1 MPAKAKPPR
10 KARRL
15 PAHAAAPG
23 PVRARRAAKGAA
35 GPAAKKAATEGKVDG
50 KKPPAATPA
59 ADKADKATGKR
70 GLKKGSRKPPSAAGH
85 AAATA
90 AEPSADVP
98 AAALAPTAAPPPS
111 GPPAKRR
118 ATAQSLAAGQRD
130 ISVSEFFAK
139 NRHLLGFDSP
149 RKALLT
155 SVKEAVDNSLDACE
169 EAGILPEIWVHIEQ
183 VGESGNRF
191 RMSVQDNGPGIVSK
205 QIPLIFG
212 KLLYG
217 SKFHRLRMSRGQQGI
232 GISAA
237 GMYGVLTTGK
247 PVKIISKIDA
257 KHAAHYSELRIDT
270 KTNQPEILNGKG
282 DGVDIPAGK
291 GGAELMKKHSIEW
304 VAENDRGE
312 SIEHGTRVTIEM
324 EAKFQRGRGSVEEY
338 LEQTAISNP
347 HARIHFQGPDGPER
361 ILERSTNDL
370 PPEPKEIKPHP
381 YGVELGRL
389 VTMLQ
394 EQPRLTLSQFL
405 VQSFSRVSHGT
416 AKKICDTAKLSPRVT
431 AGKLGRG
438 EADALF
444 KAVQDTKIP
453 PPATD
458 CVVPIGEQRLLAGLR
473 QVVPGEF
480 FTAATRP
487 PSVYRGNP
495 FVIEAA
501 LAFGG
506 GPSAQKVSLEGLSEL
521 AGESDARS
529 LRQFLTTTFAGMSG
543 EGADKIL
550 EEAKLAP
557 RQSPARLTKQ
567 ALAALHGAMQH
578 VNVDEGQSMTVLR
591 YANRVPLQF
600 QPAACA
606 VTQTILS
613 TNWRSYGL
621 SQSRGS
627 LPTGPVTTMVHVA
640 SVWVPFT
647 SESKEA
653 IASYPEIQ
661 KEIRLALQAV
671 GRKLGM
677 YLRRR
682 LRVAQEGQR
691 RSIFLRYLKEV
702 ATAVSS
708 INGLDRDELYDKLL
722 AVAKRKTAEADVK
735 LDDRGRPI
743 QEQEEDLELGD
754 NCIIVPQGPAAPPAA
769 PPPDAAAAP
778 ATQGR
783 RSRRKPIAVTL
794 GDPDGGGAA
803 VEAAPTKQR
812 RKPPRR
818 GRKAG

>member
-1 MPAKAKPPR
+1 MAKSAKPPQ
-10 KARRL
+10 KTKTK
-15 PAHAAAPG
+15 PP
-23 PVRARRAAKGAA
+23 KGAA
-35 GPAAKKAATEGKVDG
+35 AAV
-50 KKPPAATPA
+50 
-59 ADKADKATGKR
+59 
-70 GLKKGSRKPPSAAGH
+70 
-85 AAATA
+85 
-90 AEPSADVP
+90 PSADVADSVESPATPAKP
-98 AAALAPTAAPPPS
+98 AAK
-111 GPPAKRR
+111 PPAKRR
-118 ATAQSLAAGQRD
+118 ATAQTLAAGQRD

-183 VGESGNRF
+183 VGESGNRY
-191 RMSVQDNGPGIVSK
+191 RMGVQDNGPGIVSK

-257 KHAAHYSELRIDT
+257 KHPAHYSELRIDT

-304 VAENDRGE
+304 VAENDKGDA
-312 SIEHGTRVTIEM
+312 IEHGTRVTIEM

-361 ILERSTNDL
+361 IFERSTEDL

-394 EQPRLTLSQFL
+394 EHPKFTLAQFL
-405 VQSFSRVSHGT
+405 TQSFSRVSHGT
-416 AKKICDTAKLSPRVT
+416 AKKICDIAKLSTRVT
-431 AGKLGRG
+431 TGKLGRG
-438 EADALF
+438 EADAIF
-444 KAVQDTKIP
+444 KAIQDIKIP

-458 CVVPIGEQRLLAGLR
+458 CVVPIGEQRLLAGIR

-487 PSVYRGNP
+487 PGVYRGNP
-495 FVIEAA
+495 FVIEAS
-501 LAFGG
+501 LAYGG
-506 GPSAQKVSLEGLSEL
+506 GPSAQKVSLEALSEM

-529 LRQFLTTTFAGMSG
+529 LRQFLTTTFSG
-543 EGADKIL
+543 LGGEAADKIL

-557 RQSPARLTKQ
+557 RQSPSKLKKPELQ
-567 ALAALHGAMQH
+567 ALHGAMQH
-578 VNVDEGQSMTVLR
+578 VNADDGQNMTVLR

-627 LPTGPVTTMVHVA
+627 LPSGPVTVMVHVA

-702 ATAVSS
+702 AGAVSV
-708 INGLDRDELYDKLL
+708 INGVDREKLYEQLL
-722 AVAKRKTAEADVK
+722 AVAKKKTAEADVK
-735 LDDRGRPI
+735 LDDRGKPI
-743 QEQEEDLELGD
+743 QDEEELELGD
-754 NCIIVPQGPAAPPAA
+754 NCIIVPQTVPGLPGV
-769 PPPDAAAAP
+769 AAAA
-778 ATQGR
+778 AESAAGGDDHE
-783 RSRRKPIAVTL
+783 KPT
-794 GDPDGGGAA
+794 
-803 VEAAPTKQR
+803 
-812 RKPPRR
+812 R
-818 GRKAG
+818 GRKKRATTKKESDAATVATPAAAIKRAKGSRNGKRAGGRKKT

>member
-1 MPAKAKPPR
+1 M
-10 KARRL
+10 
-15 PAHAAAPG
+15 G
-23 PVRARRAAKGAA
+23 
-35 GPAAKKAATEGKVDG
+35 
-50 KKPPAATPA
+50 
-59 ADKADKATGKR
+59 
-70 GLKKGSRKPPSAAGH
+70 
-85 AAATA
+85 
-90 AEPSADVP
+90 
-98 AAALAPTAAPPPS
+98 
-111 GPPAKRR
+111 
-118 ATAQSLAAGQRD
+118 
-130 ISVSEFFAK
+130 
-139 NRHLLGFDSP
+139 
-149 RKALLT
+149 
-155 SVKEAVDNSLDACE
+155 
-169 EAGILPEIWVHIEQ
+169 
-183 VGESGNRF
+183 
-191 RMSVQDNGPGIVSK
+191 VQDNGPGIVSK

-312 SIEHGTRVTIEM
+312 PIEHGTRVTIEM

-338 LEQTAISNP
+338 LEQTAIANP

-361 ILERSTNDL
+361 ILERSSDDL

-394 EQPRLTLSQFL
+394 EHPKLTLAQFL
-405 VQSFSRVSHGT
+405 TQSFSRVSHGT
-416 AKKICDTAKLSPRVT
+416 AKKICDTAKLSTRVT
-431 AGKLGRG
+431 TGKLGRG
-438 EADALF
+438 EADALY
-444 KAVQDTKIP
+444 KTIQETKIP

-501 LAFGG
+501 LAYGG
-506 GPSAQKVSLEGLSEL
+506 GPSAQRITREGLGEL

-529 LRQFLTTTFAGMSG
+529 LRQFLTTTFTGMGG
-543 EGADKIL
+543 EAADKIIA
-550 EEAKLAP
+550 EAELAP
-557 RQSPARLTKQ
+557 RQSPSKLKKQ
-567 ALAALHGAMQH
+567 QLDALHGAMQH

-600 QPAACA
+600 QHAACA
-606 VTQTILS
+606 VTQTILA

-627 LPTGPVTTMVHVA
+627 LPSGPVTVMVHVA

-677 YLRRR
+677 YMRRR

-691 RSIFLRYLKEV
+691 RSIFLRYLGEV
-702 ATAVSS
+702 AAAVST
-708 INGLDRDELYDKLL
+708 INGADKAKLYEQLL

-735 LDDRGRPI
+735 LDDRGKPI
-743 QEQEEDLELGD
+743 EDEEELELGD
-754 NCIIVPQGPAAPPAA
+754 NCIIVPPTVPG
-769 PPPDAAAAP
+769 AAAAVGAEP
-778 ATQGR
+778 QTAAGKPDRKRGR
-783 RSRRKPIAVTL
+783 REKKP
-794 GDPDGGGAA
+794 PPQR
-803 VEAAPTKQR
+803 PTKLAEKAPKKR
-812 RKPPRR
+812 TAKP
-818 GRKAG
+818 GRKSR

>member
-1 MPAKAKPPR
+1 
-10 KARRL
+10 
-15 PAHAAAPG
+15 
-23 PVRARRAAKGAA
+23 
-35 GPAAKKAATEGKVDG
+35 
-50 KKPPAATPA
+50 
-59 ADKADKATGKR
+59 
-70 GLKKGSRKPPSAAGH
+70 
-85 AAATA
+85 
-90 AEPSADVP
+90 
-98 AAALAPTAAPPPS
+98 
-111 GPPAKRR
+111 
-118 ATAQSLAAGQRD
+118 
-130 ISVSEFFAK
+130 VSEFFAK

-183 VGESGNRF
+183 VGDSGNRY
-191 RMSVQDNGPGIVSK
+191 RMGVQDNGPGIVSK

-257 KHAAHYSELRIDT
+257 KHPAHYSELRIDT

-291 GGAELMKKHSIEW
+291 GGAELMAKHSIEW
-304 VAENDRGE
+304 VAENDKGDA
-312 SIEHGTRVTIEM
+312 IEHGTRVTIEM

-347 HARIHFQGPDGPER
+347 HARLHFQGPDGPER
-361 ILERSTNDL
+361 IFERSTEDL

-394 EQPRLTLSQFL
+394 EHPKFTLAQFL
-405 VQSFSRVSHGT
+405 TQSFSRVSHGT
-416 AKKICDTAKLSPRVT
+416 AKKICDIAKISTRVT
-431 AGKLGRG
+431 TGKLGRG
-438 EADALF
+438 EADAIF
-444 KAVQDTKIP
+444 KAIQDIKIP

-458 CVVPIGEQRLLAGLR
+458 CVVPIGEQRLLAGIR

-487 PSVYRGNP
+487 PGVYRGNP
-495 FVIEAA
+495 FVIEAS
-501 LAFGG
+501 LAYGG
-506 GPSAQKVSLEGLSEL
+506 GPSAQKISLDALVEL
-521 AGESDARS
+521 AGDSDARS
-529 LRQFLTTTFAGMSG
+529 LRQFLTSTFSG
-543 EGADKIL
+543 LGGEAADKIL
-550 EEAKLAP
+550 DEAKLAP
-557 RQSPARLTKQ
+557 RQSPSKLKKPELQ
-567 ALAALHGAMQH
+567 ALHGAMQH
-578 VNVDEGQSMTVLR
+578 VNADEGQNMTVLR

-627 LPTGPVTTMVHVA
+627 LPSGPVTVMVHVA

-702 ATAVSS
+702 AGAVSV
-708 INGLDRDELYDKLL
+708 INGVNRDKLYEQLL
-722 AVAKRKTAEADVK
+722 AVAKKKTAEADVK
-735 LDDRGRPI
+735 LDDRGKPI
-743 QEQEEDLELGD
+743 VDEEELELGD
-754 NCIIVPQGPAAPPAA
+754 NCIIVPQTVPGLS
-769 PPPDAAAAP
+769 AAAGP
-778 ATQGR
+778 
-783 RSRRKPIAVTL
+783 
-794 GDPDGGGAA
+794 A
-803 VEAAPTKQR
+803 VEADAGEKPSRGR
-812 RKPPRR
+812 RKKPAAETSAVEKPAAAKKPAKKAAKRR
-818 GRKAG
+818 K

>member
-1 MPAKAKPPR
+1 
-10 KARRL
+10 
-15 PAHAAAPG
+15 
-23 PVRARRAAKGAA
+23 
-35 GPAAKKAATEGKVDG
+35 
-50 KKPPAATPA
+50 
-59 ADKADKATGKR
+59 
-70 GLKKGSRKPPSAAGH
+70 
-85 AAATA
+85 
-90 AEPSADVP
+90 
-98 AAALAPTAAPPPS
+98 
-111 GPPAKRR
+111 
-118 ATAQSLAAGQRD
+118 
-130 ISVSEFFAK
+130 
-139 NRHLLGFDSP
+139 
-149 RKALLT
+149 
-155 SVKEAVDNSLDACE
+155 
-169 EAGILPEIWVHIEQ
+169 
-183 VGESGNRF
+183 
-191 RMSVQDNGPGIVSK
+191 
-205 QIPLIFG
+205 
-212 KLLYG
+212 
-217 SKFHRLRMSRGQQGI
+217 MSRGQQGI

-312 SIEHGTRVTIEM
+312 PIEHGTRVTIEM

-338 LEQTAISNP
+338 LEQTAIANP

-361 ILERSTNDL
+361 ILERSSDDL

-394 EQPRLTLSQFL
+394 EHPKLTLAQFL
-405 VQSFSRVSHGT
+405 TQSFSRVSHGT

-431 AGKLGRG
+431 TGKLGRG
-438 EADALF
+438 EADALY
-444 KAVQDTKIP
+444 KTIQETKIP

-501 LAFGG
+501 LAYGG
-506 GPSAQKVSLEGLSEL
+506 GPSAQRITREGLGEL

-529 LRQFLTTTFAGMSG
+529 LRQFLTTTFTGMGG
-543 EGADKIL
+543 EAADKIIA
-550 EEAKLAP
+550 EAELAP
-557 RQSPARLTKQ
+557 RQSPSKLKKQ
-567 ALAALHGAMQH
+567 QLDALHGAMQH

-600 QPAACA
+600 QHAACA
-606 VTQTILS
+606 VTQTILA

-627 LPTGPVTTMVHVA
+627 LPSGPVTVMVHVA

-677 YLRRR
+677 YMRRR

-691 RSIFLRYLKEV
+691 RSIFLRYLGEV
-702 ATAVSS
+702 AAAVST
-708 INGLDRDELYDKLL
+708 INGADKAKLYEQLL

-735 LDDRGRPI
+735 LDDRGKPI
-743 QEQEEDLELGD
+743 EDEEELELGD
-754 NCIIVPQGPAAPPAA
+754 NCIIVPPTVPG
-769 PPPDAAAAP
+769 AAAAVGAEP
-778 ATQGR
+778 QTAAGKPDRKRGR
-783 RSRRKPIAVTL
+783 REKKP
-794 GDPDGGGAA
+794 PPQR
-803 VEAAPTKQR
+803 PTKLAEKAPKKR
-812 RKPPRR
+812 TAKP
-818 GRKAG
+818 GRKSR

>member
-1 MPAKAKPPR
+1 MASSATAKRARASK
-10 KARRL
+10 KASKGV
-15 PAHAAAPG
+15 AAAAE
-23 PVRARRAAKGAA
+23 VAA
-35 GPAAKKAATEGKVDG
+35 GDETSVEAAEA
-50 KKPPAATPA
+50 PPAT
-59 ADKADKATGKR
+59 K
-70 GLKKGSRKPPSAAGH
+70 L
-85 AAATA
+85 
-90 AEPSADVP
+90 V
-98 AAALAPTAAPPPS
+98 
-111 GPPAKRR
+111 KRR
-118 ATAQSLAAGQRD
+118 ATAQTLAAGQRD

-169 EAGILPEIWVHIEQ
+169 EAGILPEIWVRIEQ
-183 VGESGNRF
+183 VGDSGNRY
-191 RMSVQDNGPGIVSK
+191 RMGVQDNGPGIVRK

-247 PVKIISKIDA
+247 PVKIISKTD
-257 KHAAHYSELRIDT
+257 KKNPAHYYELRIDT

-282 DGVDIPAGK
+282 EGVDIPAGK
-291 GGAELMKKHSIEW
+291 GGDELMKKHSIEW

-312 SIEHGTRVTIEM
+312 PIDHGTRVTIEM
-324 EAKFQRGRGSVEEY
+324 EAKFQRGKGSIEEY

-347 HARIHFQGPDGPER
+347 HVRLHCIGPDGQER
-361 ILERSTNDL
+361 ILERASNDL

-394 EQPRLTLSQFL
+394 EHPKVTLAQFL
-405 VQSFSRVSHGT
+405 TQSFSRVSHGT
-416 AKKICDTAKLSPRVT
+416 AKKLCDTAKLSTRVT

-444 KAVQDTKIP
+444 KAIQETKIP

-458 CVVPIGEQRLLAGLR
+458 CVVPIGEPRLLAGLR

-501 LAFGG
+501 LAYGG
-506 GPSAQKVSLEGLSEL
+506 GVATQKVSREALAEL
-521 AGESDARS
+521 TSESDARS
-529 LRQFLTTTFAGMSG
+529 LRQFLTTTFAGVG
-543 EGADKIL
+543 AEGAEKIL
-550 EEAKLAP
+550 AEAQLAP
-557 RQSPARLTKQ
+557 RQSPSKLKKQ
-567 ALAALHGAMQH
+567 QLDALHEAMQH
-578 VNVDEGQSMTVLR
+578 VSVEEGQSMTVMR
-591 YANRVPLQF
+591 FANRVPLQF
-600 QPAACA
+600 QPSACA
-606 VTQTILS
+606 VTQTILQ

-627 LPTGPVTTMVHVA
+627 LPSGPVTVMVHVA

-653 IASYPEIQ
+653 IAHYPEIQ

-691 RSIFLRYLKEV
+691 RSIFLRYLGEV
-702 ATAVSS
+702 ATAVSQ
-708 INGLDRDELYDKLL
+708 INGVDREKLYEQLL
-722 AVAKRKTAEADVK
+722 AVAKKKTAEADVK
-735 LDDRGRPI
+735 LDDRGKPI
-743 QEQEEDLELGD
+743 AEEDDLDLGE
-754 NCIIVPQGPAAPPAA
+754 NCIIVSQEPPAPPEPAAQ
-769 PPPDAAAAP
+769 
-778 ATQGR
+778 T
-783 RSRRKPIAVTL
+783 K
-794 GDPDGGGAA
+794 
-803 VEAAPTKQR
+803 PTKR
-812 RKPPRR
+812 PRKQSAKRS
-818 GRKAG
+818 

>member
-1 MPAKAKPPR
+1 MVKTAANPPGAAKKPAKKKPS
-10 KARRL
+10 
-15 PAHAAAPG
+15 PAAAASAEAAVDQPAAAP
-23 PVRARRAAKGAA
+23 PK
-35 GPAAKKAATEGKVDG
+35 
-50 KKPPAATPA
+50 
-59 ADKADKATGKR
+59 
-70 GLKKGSRKPPSAAGH
+70 S
-85 AAATA
+85 
-90 AEPSADVP
+90 
-98 AAALAPTAAPPPS
+98 
-111 GPPAKRR
+111 PAKRR
-118 ATAQSLAAGQRD
+118 ATAQTLAAGQRD

-169 EAGILPEIWVHIEQ
+169 EAGILPEIWVRIEQ
-183 VGESGNRF
+183 VGDSGTRY

-257 KHAAHYSELRIDT
+257 KHPAHYSELRIDT

-304 VAENDRGE
+304 VGENDRGDV
-312 SIEHGTRVTIEM
+312 IEHGTRVTIEM

-347 HARIHFQGPDGPER
+347 HARFHFQGPDGPER
-361 ILERSTNDL
+361 ILDRSSDDL

-394 EQPRLTLSQFL
+394 EHPRLTLAQFL
-405 VQSFSRVSHGT
+405 TQSFSRVSHGT
-416 AKKICDTAKLSPRVT
+416 AKKICDTAKVSTRVT
-431 AGKLGRG
+431 TGKLGRG
-438 EADALF
+438 EADAVF
-444 KAVQDTKIP
+444 KAIQDTKIP

-495 FVIEAA
+495 FLVEAA
-501 LAFGG
+501 LAYGG
-506 GPSAQKVSLEGLSEL
+506 GTSAQKITREGLGEL
-521 AGESDARS
+521 ASESDARS
-529 LRQFLTTTFAGMSG
+529 LRQFLTTTFSG
-543 EGADKIL
+543 IGGEAAEKIL
-550 EEAKLAP
+550 AEAQLAP
-557 RQSPARLTKQ
+557 RQSPSKLKKPQ
-567 ALAALHGAMQH
+567 LDALHGAMQH
-578 VNVDEGQSMTVLR
+578 VNAEESQSMNVLR

-606 VTQTILS
+606 VTQMILS

-627 LPTGPVTTMVHVA
+627 LPSGPVTVMVHVA

-653 IASYPEIQ
+653 VASYPEIQ

-677 YLRRR
+677 YMRRR

-691 RSIFLRYLKEV
+691 RSIFLRYLGEV
-702 ATAVSS
+702 AGAVSQ
-708 INGLDRDELYDKLL
+708 INGLDKTKLYEQLL
-722 AVAKRKTAEADVK
+722 AVAKKKTAEADVK

-743 QEQEEDLELGD
+743 QDEEELELGD
-754 NCIIVPQGPAAPPAA
+754 NCIIVPQVMPG
-769 PPPDAAAAP
+769 AAAADKSAAEDAAKPARGPRKKP
-778 ATQGR
+778 ATKPSPSG
-783 RSRRKPIAVTL
+783 SRRA
-794 GDPDGGGAA
+794 
-803 VEAAPTKQR
+803 R
-812 RKPPRR
+812 R
-818 GRKAG
+818 

>member
-1 MPAKAKPPR
+1 MAKSVKPPKKN
-10 KARRL
+10 KAA
-15 PAHAAAPG
+15 PPKQAAAAP
-23 PVRARRAAKGAA
+23 
-35 GPAAKKAATEGKVDG
+35 
-50 KKPPAATPA
+50 
-59 ADKADKATGKR
+59 
-70 GLKKGSRKPPSAAGH
+70 PSADAT
-85 AAATA
+85 AMAESPAKPTATA
-90 AEPSADVP
+90 AKP
-98 AAALAPTAAPPPS
+98 L
-111 GPPAKRR
+111 AKRR
-118 ATAQSLAAGQRD
+118 ATAQTLAAGQRD

-139 NRHLLGFDSP
+139 NRHLLGFDSS

-183 VGESGNRF
+183 VGDSGNRY
-191 RMSVQDNGPGIVSK
+191 RMGVQDNGPGIVSK

-257 KHAAHYSELRIDT
+257 KHPAHYSELRIDT

-304 VAENDRGE
+304 VAENDKGDA
-312 SIEHGTRVTIEM
+312 IEHGTRVTIEM

-361 ILERSTNDL
+361 IFERSTEDL

-394 EQPRLTLSQFL
+394 EHPKFTLAQFL
-405 VQSFSRVSHGT
+405 TQSFSRVSHGT
-416 AKKICDTAKLSPRVT
+416 AKKICDIAKLSTRVT
-431 AGKLGRG
+431 TGKLGRG
-438 EADALF
+438 EADAIF
-444 KAVQDTKIP
+444 KAIQDIKIP

-458 CVVPIGEQRLLAGLR
+458 CVVPIGEQRLLAGIR

-487 PSVYRGNP
+487 PGVYRGNP
-495 FVIEAA
+495 FVIEAS
-501 LAFGG
+501 LAYGG
-506 GPSAQKVSLEGLSEL
+506 GPSAQKVSLEALSEM

-529 LRQFLTTTFAGMSG
+529 LRQFLTTTFSG
-543 EGADKIL
+543 LGGEAADKIL

-557 RQSPARLTKQ
+557 RQSPSKLKKPELQ
-567 ALAALHGAMQH
+567 ALHGAMQH
-578 VNVDEGQSMTVLR
+578 VNADDGQNMTVLR

-627 LPTGPVTTMVHVA
+627 LPSGPVTVMVHVA

-702 ATAVSS
+702 AGAVSV
-708 INGLDRDELYDKLL
+708 INGVNREKLYEQLL
-722 AVAKRKTAEADVK
+722 AVAKKKTAEADLK
-735 LDDRGRPI
+735 LDDRGKPI
-743 QEQEEDLELGD
+743 VDEEELELGD
-754 NCIIVPQGPAAPPAA
+754 NCIIVPQTVPGLPAAAGP
-769 PPPDAAAAP
+769 
-778 ATQGR
+778 
-783 RSRRKPIAVTL
+783 
-794 GDPDGGGAA
+794 A
-803 VEAAPTKQR
+803 VEADAGE
-812 RKPPRR
+812 KPSR
-818 GRKAG
+818 GRKKKPAAEIPSIEKAAAEKKPAKKAAKRKK

>member
-1 MPAKAKPPR
+1 MAKSAKPP
-10 KARRL
+10 KKTQAK
-15 PAHAAAPG
+15 PPKEAAAAP
-23 PVRARRAAKGAA
+23 
-35 GPAAKKAATEGKVDG
+35 
-50 KKPPAATPA
+50 
-59 ADKADKATGKR
+59 
-70 GLKKGSRKPPSAAGH
+70 PSADTA
-85 AAATA
+85 ALAESPAKPAATA
-90 AEPSADVP
+90 AKS
-98 AAALAPTAAPPPS
+98 
-111 GPPAKRR
+111 PAKRR
-118 ATAQSLAAGQRD
+118 ATAQTLAAGQRD

-183 VGESGNRF
+183 VGDSGNRY
-191 RMSVQDNGPGIVSK
+191 RMGVQDNGPGIVSK

-257 KHAAHYSELRIDT
+257 KHPAHYSDPRIDT

-304 VAENDRGE
+304 VAENDRGDA
-312 SIEHGTRVTIEM
+312 IEHGTRVTIEM

-347 HARIHFQGPDGPER
+347 HARLHFQGPDGPER
-361 ILERSTNDL
+361 IFERSTEDL

-394 EQPRLTLSQFL
+394 EHPKFTLAQFL
-405 VQSFSRVSHGT
+405 TQSFSRVSHGT
-416 AKKICDTAKLSPRVT
+416 AKKICDIAKLSTRIT
-431 AGKLGRG
+431 TGKLGRG

-444 KAVQDTKIP
+444 KAIQDTKIP

-458 CVVPIGEQRLLAGLR
+458 CVVPIGEQRLLAGIR

-487 PSVYRGNP
+487 PGVYRGNP
-495 FVIEAA
+495 FVIEAS
-501 LAFGG
+501 LAYGG
-506 GPSAQKVSLEGLSEL
+506 GPSAQKISLDALVEL
-521 AGESDARS
+521 AGDSDARS
-529 LRQFLTTTFAGMSG
+529 LRQFLTTTFSG
-543 EGADKIL
+543 LGGEAADKIL
-550 EEAKLAP
+550 DEAKLAP
-557 RQSPARLTKQ
+557 RQSPSKLKKPELQ
-567 ALAALHGAMQH
+567 ALHGAMQH
-578 VNVDEGQSMTVLR
+578 VNADEGQNMTVLR

-627 LPTGPVTTMVHVA
+627 LPSGPVTVMVHVA

-702 ATAVSS
+702 AGAVSV
-708 INGLDRDELYDKLL
+708 INGVDRDKLYEQLL
-722 AVAKRKTAEADVK
+722 AVAKKKTAEADVK
-735 LDDRGRPI
+735 LDDRGKPI
-743 QEQEEDLELGD
+743 VDEEELELGD
-754 NCIIVPQGPAAPPAA
+754 NCIIVPQTVPGLPGAAADSDAEEAGAKKAGRGRKKKTAAEEPVMDKQADKQPTTAKNPPKKS
-769 PPPDAAAAP
+769 AAAP
-778 ATQGR
+778 
-783 RSRRKPIAVTL
+783 RKS
-794 GDPDGGGAA
+794 G
-803 VEAAPTKQR
+803 K
-812 RKPPRR
+812 R
-818 GRKAG
+818 GRK